1 MRKQQ
6 HAILPVARVANR
18 IVPGHRHEV
27 REPISR
33 NALSIKGVPNV

>member
-6 HAILPVARVANR
+6 HASFLVARVANR
-18 IVPGHRHEV
+18 IVLGHRQEV

-33 NALSIKGVPNV
+33 NALSIKGGDEI